1 MRANTR
7 GVAITIRPI
16 MIPLR
21 KLLLGINNKKRGK
34 NKSMKLKNPTIKP
47 KIDKKTSIE
56 VEVTILV
63 FSTNAVCRIS
73 VIGKEA

>member
-21 KLLLGINNKKRGK
+21 KLLLGTNNKKRGK
-34 NKSMKLKNPTIKP
+34 NKSIKLKNPTRKP
-47 KIDKKTSIE
+47 NIDKKTSIALE
-56 VEVTILV
+56 LKILV
-63 FSTNAVCRIS
+63 FSTDSIGKIS
-73 VIGKEA
+73 FIGKEA